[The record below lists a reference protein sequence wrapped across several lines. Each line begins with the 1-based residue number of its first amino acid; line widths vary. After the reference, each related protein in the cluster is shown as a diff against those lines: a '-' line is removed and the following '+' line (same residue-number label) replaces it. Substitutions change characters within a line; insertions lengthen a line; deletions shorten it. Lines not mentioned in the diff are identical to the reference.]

1 MAAVI
6 SPPISQHRLHA
17 LLPSVH
23 KRGARRA
30 QELQGPGSGTKFWGG
45 SAPLLGRLRARS
57 PRPSTQGPGPGAHLR
72 PAPPGPAPAAAPAGA
87 LGRHLLGAHG
97 ATAGPPPP
105 VPSRPPPGP
114 RLSGWGPGVQKHGGV
129 RAFSRGLTLG
139 ICLRGPLF
147 GAAEAAGLE
156 SVRVCCPQG
165 GPGCF

>member
-30 QELQGPGSGTKFWGG
+30 QELQGPGSGTKFWGV
-45 SAPLLGRLRARS
+45 
-57 PRPSTQGPGPGAHLR
+57 LR
-72 PAPPGPAPAAAPAGA
+72 PYSAGSGLVAPGPAPRAQGPAPTCARSRPAPLPPRLRPGPSGATCWGPAEPLPGPPPGPFPAPAGA
-87 LGRHLLGAHG
+87 SPQRLGAG
-97 ATAGPPPP
+97 G
-105 VPSRPPPGP
+105 
-114 RLSGWGPGVQKHGGV
+114 QKLGGD

-147 GAAEAAGLE
+147 GAAEAAGVE
-156 SVRVCCPQG
+156 TVRVCCPQW
-165 GPGCF
+165 GPGCS